1 MWLPFPP
8 NRSLLGESLIYSQLH
23 LAGSWWYYS
32 TFRPAVMN
40 ANDDWGNT
48 EGYLTWPK
56 EEMIAGMVQIKKYW
70 VSFMA
75 AMLSVFEGH
84 EMWQKVHYMK
94 RALGWKGTYASHVFI
109 FCTLLQW
116 LCIIIYIKLGLGSE
130 TSLVG
135 SPAEITILAIQTQ
148 TMILHPIIVSK
159 MKLKCIKL

>member
-56 EEMIAGMVQIKKYW
+56 EVMIAGMVQIKKYW

-94 RALGWKGTYASHVFI
+94 RALGWKWTYASHVR
-109 FCTLLQW
+109 LLHSTGVAVHYY
-116 LCIIIYIKLGLGSE
+116 LYKAGSWFKPGGK
-130 TSLVG
+130 TSWDHNFSYTDSNNDL
-135 SPAEITILAIQTQ
+135 SPNNCE
-148 TMILHPIIVSK
+148 
-159 MKLKCIKL
+159 

>member
-75 AMLSVFEGH
+75 AMLSVFERH

-94 RALGWKGTYASHVFI
+94 RALGWKWTYASHVWFLFFALCWSGCALLFI
-109 FCTLLQW
+109 SSWVWVLKQAWWEVQLRSQFYLYRLKQW
-116 LCIIIYIKLGLGSE
+116 SF
-130 TSLVG
+130 
-135 SPAEITILAIQTQ
+135 TQ
-148 TMILHPIIVSK
+148 
-159 MKLKCIKL
+159 